1 MADRIADAPRSLH
14 LLVRALAMFCF
25 VGICFDSTGVLAQS
39 SFYRAPPQDIAGR
52 PGALIRQEPMGLNA
66 PSGASV
72 VRVLYRS
79 TGLHDEPIPVSGA
92 VIIPPGPMP
101 PEGRPI
107 VAWAHPTTG
116 VVPRCAPSMAMF
128 LIQQIQGVREM
139 VERGYIVT
147 ATDYPGLGTPET
159 HPYLVGESEARAV
172 LDSVR
177 AARELTGAPAR
188 FAVWGHSQ
196 GGQAALFT
204 GMMAKS
210 YAPELDLVGVAAA
223 APATELETLLAEDID
238 TSGGRNLTA
247 MTLWS
252 WSRVFNAP
260 IDRVVEPYA
269 MAVVER
275 LAGECIESIYD
286 IVRRR
291 APTRS
296 LEQAFLAQQD
306 FYRTEPWYSLMTK
319 NTPSTLPPHIP
330 VFLAQ
335 GGKDG
340 LVRPQ
345 VTQSYMKRL
354 CAAGSKVQWFFMP
367 NVNHGFAAH
376 NSASLAV
383 QWMSDRFAGAGP
395 PNDCNSG

>member
-1 MADRIADAPRSLH
+1 MGQIAEATRGLH
-14 LLVRALAMFCF
+14 LLRALAAFCII
-25 VGICFDSTGVLAQS
+25 GICFGSFDASAQS
-39 SFYRAPPQDIAGR
+39 SFYRAPPQDVAGW
-52 PGALIRQEPMGLNA
+52 PGTLIRQEPIGLSA
-66 PSGASV
+66 PFGASV

-79 TGLHDEPIPVSGA
+79 IGLHDEPIPVSGA

-101 PEGRPI
+101 PQRRPI

-139 VERGYIVT
+139 VQRGYIVT
-147 ATDYPGLGTPET
+147 AMDYPGLGTPET

-196 GGQAALFT
+196 GGQASLFT
-204 GMMAKS
+204 GMLAKS

-223 APATELETLLAEDID
+223 APATELGTLLADDID
-238 TSGGRNLTA
+238 TNGGRNLTA

-260 IDRVVEPYA
+260 IDRVVDPSA
-269 MAVVER
+269 MSVVDR

-286 IVRRR
+286 VLRRR
-291 APTRS
+291 GPTRLLTQS
-296 LEQAFLAQQD
+296 FLSEMD
-306 FYRTEPWYSLMTK
+306 FYRTEPWRTLMTK
-319 NTPSTLPPHIP
+319 NTPGTLPPDIP

-335 GGKDG
+335 GGADE

-345 VTQSYMKRL
+345 VTRDYMKRL
-354 CAAGSKVQWFFMP
+354 CAAGSKVQWVFMP
-367 NVNHGFAAH
+367 TVNHGFAAR
-376 NSASLAV
+376 NSASAAV
-383 QWMSDRFAGAGP
+383 QWMADRFAGTGP
-395 PNDCNSG
+395 PSDCSG

>member
-1 MADRIADAPRSLH
+1 MGQITDATRGLY
-14 LLVRALAMFCF
+14 LLRVLVALC
-25 VGICFDSTGVLAQS
+25 VIGICFDSTAALAQS
-39 SFYRAPPQDIAGR
+39 PFYRAPQPEIAGR
-52 PGALIRQEPMGLNA
+52 PGTVIRQETLGLQA
-66 PSGASV
+66 PFGASV

-79 TGLHDEPIPVSGA
+79 TGLHGEPIPVSGA

-107 VAWAHPTTG
+107 IAWAHPTTG
-116 VVPRCAPSMAMF
+116 VVPRCAPSLAMF
-128 LIQQIQGVREM
+128 LIQQIQGMREM
-139 VERGYIVT
+139 VGRGYIVA

-204 GMMAKS
+204 GMLAKS
-210 YAPELDLVGVAAA
+210 YAPELELIGVAAA
-223 APATELETLLAEDID
+223 APATELGTLLADDID
-238 TSGGRNLTA
+238 TNGGRNLTA

-260 IDRVVEPYA
+260 IDRVVVPDA
-269 MAVVER
+269 MPVVDR

-286 IVRRR
+286 ILRRR
-291 APTRS
+291 GPTRL
-296 LEQAFLAQQD
+296 LEQSFLAEKD
-306 FYRTEPWYSLMTK
+306 FYRIEPWRELMAK
-319 NTPSTLPPHIP
+319 NTPGTLPPHVP

-335 GGKDG
+335 GGADG

-345 VTQSYMKRL
+345 VTRDYMKRL

-367 NVNHGFAAH
+367 SVNHGFAAR
-376 NSASLAV
+376 NSAQAAV
-383 QWMSDRFAGAGP
+383 AWMADRFAGTVP
-395 PNDCNSG
+395 PSDCGSG